1 MQATEYI
8 CLTLTDAARAA
19 LVAAFPAA
27 HGTCFYHHLT
37 VRHSPPAGPVPAP
50 LHAALGA
57 GVLLSVL
64 AVLDSGG
71 VQAALVDWQE
81 DALDG
86 GAALAEAAWSA
97 QGPAGGRA
105 ASASAV
111 RAALGSLAGLLGPE
125 PGRLTANPAPHI
137 TLSTDGQ
144 PPVASNRMLEG
155 ALAPDLLARLHA
167 KQRPSAQELLAC
179 CSSARLPTAA
189 PLLLRAHLEAVP
201 RAAAQK
207 QRQPVA
213 AAAATAVQPT
223 AAAAPAAGC
232 CGCCAVV

>member
-1 MQATEYI
+1 MQDVEYFR
-8 CLTLTDAARAA
+8 LTLTDTARAE

-27 HGTCFYHHLT
+27 HGTGFFHHLT

-64 AVLDSGG
+64 AVLDIGG
-71 VQAALVDWQE
+71 VQAALVDWQV

-97 QGPAGGRA
+97 QGPAAGRA

-111 RAALGSLAGLLGPE
+111 RAALGSLAALLGPE

-179 CSSARLPTAA
+179 SSARLPTA

-201 RAAAQK
+201 RVTQK
-207 QRQPVA
+207 QRQPVTA
-213 AAAATAVQPT
+213 AAAATATVAP
-223 AAAAPAAGC
+223 PAAVPAASC
-232 CGCCAVV
+232 CGCCTVV